1 LLGRGITLFV
11 ALSLLAAGCGSS
23 DNGRSESAG
32 QSGALEFVAN
42 PSTVTVGANTW
53 LSWSGRDATSCQASG
68 GWTGERPASGG
79 FRTPPL
85 TQTTTYTL
93 NCTGPGRGSRA
104 RVKVVVS
111 GATGTADGAPQVS
124 LRSQAGSIPSNGSTV
139 LEWTAP
145 TAGQCTA
152 SGGWS
157 GKKPNR
163 GSQRITGLTADS
175 TFTLSCDG
183 PGGTGIAMTQVMLQ
197 RATLRWAG
205 SNVDNLAAFRILWGK
220 VPTNRNIRS
229 PSAIRTLASVPSIS
243 PDPVPTTSSS
253 RPWMRAARNSVAQ
266 TLRRSS
272 YRLDRCVVC
281 AG

>member
-1 LLGRGITLFV
+1 MLGRGITLFV

-220 VPTNRNIRS
+220 SADQPEHQITVSDPNARERAIDLPGSGTYYFILATLDASSKELGRS
-229 PSAIRTLASVPSIS
+229 NTASKLLP
-243 PDPVPTTSSS
+243 P
-253 RPWMRAARNSVAQ
+253 
-266 TLRRSS
+266 
-272 YRLDRCVVC
+272 
-281 AG
+281 